1 MVSCAYGFVGIITY
15 SETIWLAFLVHAGNT
30 EMDCQKDEQVA
41 LFSIDAPKGKS
52 LLLMLPDLH

>member
-1 MVSCAYGFVGIITY
+1 MVSCAHGSLGIITY
-15 SETIWLAFLVHAGNT
+15 SETIWLDFWVHAGNT

-52 LLLMLPDLH
+52 LLRMLPNLH